1 MIIAEIF
8 AKDPTQ
14 VPLIENN
21 DVIQAIPTYGP
32 DNAFGIRILPRRAR
46 RSEDLLD
53 TQALDPSPDGLA
65 IDTIAVAQ

>member
-32 DNAFGIRILPRRAR
+32 DNAFGIRIAKA
-46 RSEDLLD
+46 S
-53 TQALDPSPDGLA
+53 A
-65 IDTIAVAQ
+65 AQ